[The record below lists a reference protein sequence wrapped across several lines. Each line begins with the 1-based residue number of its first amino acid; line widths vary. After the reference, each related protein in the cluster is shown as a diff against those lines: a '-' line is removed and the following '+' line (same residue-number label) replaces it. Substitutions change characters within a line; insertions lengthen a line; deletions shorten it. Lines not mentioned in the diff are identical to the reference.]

1 MIDEGTPSTDYLSH
15 CQFPAEW
22 IHDLTATFPP
32 FPLTLPFPHAPTTP
46 TADKFFA
53 VNDGLNSRFPKHLR
67 FSFEEYRAGEIKEIM
82 RLQIER
88 SAWQLC
94 DRCDPF
100 DAIYS
105 RLIRIEQLNHQ
116 VDAEV
121 SSSRGHGGRGSSAEA
136 GTVRLNGR
144 EAKSLVGKA
153 KQTHALLEQWYYVR
167 PSDTQNVLHRLD
179 FELGVR

>member
-1 MIDEGTPSTDYLSH
+1 
-15 CQFPAEW
+15 
-22 IHDLTATFPP
+22 
-32 FPLTLPFPHAPTTP
+32 
-46 TADKFFA
+46 
-53 VNDGLNSRFPKHLR
+53 LR

-88 SAWQLC
+88 SEWKLC
-94 DRCDPF
+94 GRCDPF

-121 SSSRGHGGRGSSAEA
+121 SSSGEHDGRAMEER
-136 GTVRLNGR
+136 TVRLNGR